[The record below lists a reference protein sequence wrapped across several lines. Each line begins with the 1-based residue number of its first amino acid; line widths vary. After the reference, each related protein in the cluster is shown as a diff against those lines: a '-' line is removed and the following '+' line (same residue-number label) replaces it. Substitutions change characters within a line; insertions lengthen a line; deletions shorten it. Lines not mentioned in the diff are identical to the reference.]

1 MRPPR
6 TRSKRPARVKSVAE
20 RPQGFLPNAHPIDA
34 YGEGGFKF
42 GGMSHR
48 GSVLALPS
56 GVYAWDARSAADID
70 ETTLARVFS
79 EAAGAVEHIL
89 IGTGL
94 DLVPLKSSLRQKLR
108 DAGIVAEPMATG
120 AAARTYNILLG
131 ERRRVAAALIA
142 V

>member
-1 MRPPR
+1 MNDSDRP
-6 TRSKRPARVKSVAE
+6 K
-20 RPQGFLPNAHPIDA
+20 GFLPGAHPIDA

-48 GSVLALPS
+48 GSILNLPS
-56 GVYAWDARSAADID
+56 GVYAWDATGAADID
-70 ETTLARVFS
+70 EHSLERVFA
-79 EAAGAVEHIL
+79 EEPGRIEHL
-89 IGTGL
+89 LVGTGL
-94 DLVPLKSSLRQKLR
+94 DLIPLKPALREKLR
-108 DAGIVAEPMATG
+108 AAGIVAEPMATG